1 MHVRSFLIR
10 LKTLYRMYVNNTSRF
25 VSLPAVLSHFRLFS
39 FDSGCF
45 ASLLAVFGSTFVLKT
60 LEEPLPYLY

>member
-1 MHVRSFLIR
+1 MHVRPFLIS
-10 LKTLYRMYVNNTSRF
+10 LKTLYRMYLNNTGRF

-45 ASLLAVFGSTFVLKT
+45 ASLLAVFTSTFVLKT
-60 LEEPLPYLY
+60 LEEPLLYLH